1 MYDLLSTASIGG
13 RPIDI
18 PILKGLIM
26 SSDYQKL
33 MIRGFVF
40 MFFCAIIVGAIP
52 SKSMASSLQDLLR
65 NRIESAGVPLKL
77 MVSEESVYAT
87 VALPTFYE
95 RRAYRPA
102 WINEK
107 GPLPEAKYLSEAIQ
121 RADEEGLRPDDYH
134 LDKIEH
140 LLSQARKSH
149 RIFKSPAPRLLVDLD
164 LLLTDAFLIYGS
176 HLVSGRVNPERIDP
190 QWLANRREVDLV
202 QMLEEALNSNEIEK
216 ALKSLLPLHPGYE
229 MLRKALVHYRKISAI
244 GGWPS
249 IPTDL
254 QIKKGDRGDQ
264 MLTLRQRLATEG
276 FIEQASSAASM
287 LFDDELEQA
296 LIQFQ
301 IQNGL
306 EPDGVLGKQ
315 TIKALNIT
323 AEERSRQIIV
333 NMERWRWLPQDFGS
347 RYILVN
353 IAGFYLI
360 LIENQA
366 PVMDMRVVAGKPYR
380 RTPVFS
386 DKITYLVINPFWVV
400 PKTIAQKDILPKIKK
415 DPSFLKQQNFKIFQG
430 WGSDTR
436 EIDPASIDWQSVTS
450 ADLNFR
456 FRQDPGPHNAL
467 GRIKFM
473 FPNQFDVYLHDTPSR
488 ELFAKARRDF
498 SSGCIRI
505 EKPLE
510 MAENLLKNHPD
521 WPSEKVRAALRGDDY
536 VEKTI
541 KLPEPVNIH
550 ILYWTVWSG
559 KDDLI
564 HFSPDIYDRD
574 KALDDALQEPPPG
587 A

>member
-1 MYDLLSTASIGG
+1 
-13 RPIDI
+13 
-18 PILKGLIM
+18 M
-26 SSDYQKL
+26 SSDYPKL
-33 MIRGFVF
+33 KIRSFVLL
-40 MFFCAIIVGAIP
+40 FFCAIIADAIP
-52 SKSMASSLQDLLR
+52 SQSMASSLQDLLR

-77 MVSEESVYAT
+77 MFKEESVYAA
-87 VALPTFYE
+87 VALPNFYE

-107 GPLPEAKYLSEAIQ
+107 GPLPEAKYLFEAIQ
-121 RADEEGLRPDDYH
+121 GADEEGLRPDDYH
-134 LDKIEH
+134 LNKIEH
-140 LLSQARKSH
+140 LLSQVRK
-149 RIFKSPAPRLLVDLD
+149 RQKIFRFPDPRLLVDLD

-176 HLVSGRVNPERIDP
+176 HLVSGRIHPERIDP
-190 QWLANRREVDLV
+190 QWLASRREVDLV
-202 QMLEEALNSNEIEK
+202 QALEEALSSNEIEK
-216 ALKSLLPLHPGYE
+216 ALKSMLPLHPGYE
-229 MLRKALVHYRKISAI
+229 RLRKALSHYRNITAN
-244 GGWPS
+244 GGWPA
-249 IPTDL
+249 IPSDL
-254 QIKKGDRGDQ
+254 QIKKGDQGDQ
-264 MLTLRQRLATEG
+264 IFILRQRLTTEG
-276 FIEQASSAASM
+276 FIEKPPSAASM

-301 IQNGL
+301 IQSGQ

-315 TIKALNIT
+315 TIRALNIT
-323 AEERSRQIIV
+323 AEERCRQIII
-333 NMERWRWLPQDFGS
+333 NMERWRWLPQDFGN

-353 IAGFYLI
+353 IAGFYLV

-366 PVMDMRVVAGKPYR
+366 TVMDMRVVAGKPYR

-386 DKITYLVINPFWVV
+386 DKITYLVINPFWAV
-400 PKTIAQKDILPKIKK
+400 PKKIAEKDILPKVKK
-415 DPSFLKQQNFKIFQG
+415 DPAFLKQQNFKIFRG
-430 WGSDTR
+430 WGPDTK
-436 EIDPASIDWQSVTS
+436 EIDPGSIDWQSVTS

-456 FRQDPGPHNAL
+456 FRQDPGQQNAL

-510 MAENLLKNHPD
+510 LAEYLLKNHPD
-521 WPSEKVRAALRGDDY
+521 WPSERLRAAVMGDDHI
-536 VEKTI
+536 EKTI

-550 ILYWTVWSG
+550 ILYWTVWIG
-559 KDDLI
+559 KDDLL

-574 KALDDALQEPPPG
+574 KALDEALQEPPPG

>member
-1 MYDLLSTASIGG
+1 VYLLS
-13 RPIDI
+13 
-18 PILKGLIM
+18 
-26 SSDYQKL
+26 
-33 MIRGFVF
+33 
-40 MFFCAIIVGAIP
+40 
-52 SKSMASSLQDLLR
+52 
-65 NRIESAGVPLKL
+65 E
-77 MVSEESVYAT
+77 
-87 VALPTFYE
+87 
-95 RRAYRPA
+95 
-102 WINEK
+102 
-107 GPLPEAKYLSEAIQ
+107 IQ
-121 RADEEGLRPDDYH
+121 
-134 LDKIEH
+134 
-140 LLSQARKSH
+140 QTRK
-149 RIFKSPAPRLLVDLD
+149 IFKSPDPRLLADID

-176 HLVSGRVNPERIDP
+176 HLISGRIHPERIDP
-190 QWLANRREVDLV
+190 QWFASRREVDLV
-202 QMLEEALNSNEIEK
+202 PALEEALSSNEIEK

-229 MLRKALVHYRKISAI
+229 RLRKALAHYRNITAN
-244 GGWPS
+244 GGWPA

-254 QIKKGDRGDQ
+254 QIKKGDQGDQ
-264 MLTLRQRLATEG
+264 IFILRQRLTTEG
-276 FIEQASSAASM
+276 FIEKSSPAASM
-287 LFDDELEQA
+287 IFDEELEQA

-323 AEERSRQIIV
+323 AEERCRQIIV
-333 NMERWRWLPQDFGS
+333 NMERWRWLPQDFGNP
-347 RYILVN
+347 YILVN
-353 IAGFYLI
+353 IAGFYLV

-386 DKITYLVINPFWVV
+386 DKITYLVMNPFWAV
-400 PKTIAQKDILPKIKK
+400 PKTIAQKDILPKVKK
-415 DPSFLKQQNFKIFQG
+415 DPAFLKQQNFKIFRD

-456 FRQDPGPHNAL
+456 FRQDPGPQNAL

-510 MAENLLKNHPD
+510 LAEYLLQNHPD
-521 WPSEKVRAALRGDDY
+521 WPSEKVRAAVIGDDH

-550 ILYWTVWSG
+550 ILYWTVWIG
-559 KDDLI
+559 KDDLL

-574 KALDDALQEPPPG
+574 KALDEALQEPPPG

>member
-1 MYDLLSTASIGG
+1 
-13 RPIDI
+13 
-18 PILKGLIM
+18 M
-26 SSDYQKL
+26 SSDYLKL
-33 MIRGFVF
+33 KIRGLVF
-40 MFFCAIIVGAIP
+40 LIFCFIIGDAIP
-52 SKSMASSLQDLLR
+52 SQSMASSLQDLLR

-77 MVSEESVYAT
+77 AAEDESVYAA
-87 VALPTFYE
+87 VALPAFYE

-102 WINEK
+102 WTNEK
-107 GPLPEAKYLSEAIQ
+107 GPLPEAKSLLNVIQKAEEHGLRPADYHLNKVENILSEA
-121 RADEEGLRPDDYH
+121 RKKR
-134 LDKIEH
+134 KI
-140 LLSQARKSH
+140 
-149 RIFKSPAPRLLVDLD
+149 FTSPNPRLLVDLD

-176 HLVSGRVNPERIDP
+176 HLVSGRINPERIDS
-190 QWLANRREVDLV
+190 QWFASRREVDLV
-202 QMLEEALNSNEIEK
+202 RVLEEALNSTEIEK
-216 ALKSLLPLHPGYE
+216 ALKSLLPLHPDYE
-229 MLRKALVHYRKISAI
+229 RLCKALAHYRKITAN

-249 IPTDL
+249 VPTDL
-254 QIKKGDRGDQ
+254 QINKGDQGDQ
-264 MLTLRQRLATEG
+264 IFILRQRLAAEG
-276 FIEQASSAASM
+276 FIEKATTADNT

-301 IQNGL
+301 IQHGL

-315 TIKALNIT
+315 TIQALNIT
-323 AEERSRQIIV
+323 AKERSRQIIA
-333 NMERWRWLPQDFGS
+333 NMERWRWLPQDLGS

-353 IAGFYLI
+353 IAGFYLVV
-360 LIENQA
+360 IENQER
-366 PVMDMRVVAGKPYR
+366 VMDMRVVAGKPYR

-386 DKITYLVINPFWVV
+386 DKITYVVMNPFWTV
-400 PKTIAQKDILPKIKK
+400 PSIIAEKDILPKVKK
-415 DPSFLKQQNFKIFQG
+415 DPAFLKRQNFKIFQG
-430 WGSDTR
+430 WGSDTK
-436 EIDPASIDWQSVTS
+436 EIDPASIDWQSMTS

-456 FRQDPGPHNAL
+456 FRQNPGPQNAL

-488 ELFAKARRDF
+488 ELFVKARRDF

-510 MAENLLKNHPD
+510 LAEYLLKNHPD
-521 WPSEKVRAALRGDDY
+521 WPSEKIRAALMGDDR

-550 ILYWTVWSG
+550 ILYWTVWIG
-559 KDDLI
+559 KNDLI